1 MNHSIYYAISNNGSF
16 SICVNK
22 LEMLGL
28 CKSCSNYFY
37 SRTYGIVLMSFKSAI
52 STKGKGRKD
61 RLRF

>member
-1 MNHSIYYAISNNGSF
+1 MNHCIYYAVANNGSF

-37 SRTYGIVLMSFKSAI
+37 RTYGIVLMSFKSAI
-52 STKGKGRKD
+52 STRGKGRKD
-61 RLRF
+61 CLRF